1 MKSRPMSKRGLA
13 ASIALAL
20 ATPGMPSLAAGG
32 SCPQCATEPTQIMN
46 NIELVMQYA
55 KQVEQHTTQVANMT
69 YNLSRL
75 QDALLQGT
83 NFNLLGPLKP
93 FYDLA
98 GALRSLGTAVQNAKG
113 IAYSMDNLDGRF
125 RAQFKGY
132 VANPNM
138 SSQYRSWADSVNG
151 TFESTMKGMELTQR
165 EIENEAT
172 FAQKLQNMAA
182 TSKGRNQLEQTIIA
196 FADSSVG
203 QMQKLRSLMLL
214 DMQSK
219 QAYQAYQVNNEM
231 MLKAN
236 DEVALQRS
244 LTTQTNTKPS
254 PELK

>member
-1 MKSRPMSKRGLA
+1 MQLSKTTRL
-13 ASIALAL
+13 IV
-20 ATPGMPSLAAGG
+20 AAGFALG
-32 SCPQCATEPTQIMN
+32 GVANAPTAMAGGGCPQCATEPTQIMN
-46 NIELVMQYA
+46 NVQLVVQYA
-55 KQVEQHTTQVANMT
+55 KQVQQHATQVQNYMT
-69 YNLSRL
+69 NAAQLRDML
-75 QDALLQGT
+75 VQATQ
-83 NFNLLGPLKP
+83 FNLAGQLKP
-93 FYDLA
+93 FLDIA
-98 GALRSLGTAVQNAKG
+98 NSLRSLGQTVQVARSL
-113 IAYSMDNLDGRF
+113 AYSMDNLDGRF

-244 LTTQTNTKPS
+244 LTTQTKTKPS

>member
-1 MKSRPMSKRGLA
+1 MQLSKTTRL
-13 ASIALAL
+13 IV
-20 ATPGMPSLAAGG
+20 AAGFALG
-32 SCPQCATEPTQIMN
+32 GVANAPTAMAGGGCPQCATEPTQIMN
-46 NIELVMQYA
+46 NVQLVVQYA
-55 KQVEQHTTQVANMT
+55 KQVQQHATQVQNYMT
-69 YNLSRL
+69 NAAQLRDML
-75 QDALLQGT
+75 VQATQ
-83 NFNLLGPLKP
+83 FNLAGQLKP
-93 FYDLA
+93 FLDIA
-98 GALRSLGTAVQNAKG
+98 NSLRSLGQTVQVARSL
-113 IAYSMDNLDGRF
+113 AYSMDNLDGKF

-132 VANPNM
+132 VANPTVGG
-138 SSQYRSWADSVNG
+138 QYRDWATSVNA
-151 TFESTMKGMELTQR
+151 TMESTMKGMELTQR

-244 LTTQTNTKPS
+244 LTTQTKTKPS